1 MRTSPTSRRSGTS
14 REPADFPGARHPGR
28 ARLQTGLRQGPVQG
42 VLSEVA
48 PWRSDVKAAAEAALL
63 ASDEWPHRHNG
74 PVHFTCTFMF
84 PRPKSHY
91 RTGKLAGVLRD
102 DAPIYVTSHGKGD
115 LDKLERSTFDALTAA
130 HVWADD
136 SLAVT
141 SRSSKVYGD
150 SPGAHLVLAT
160 DNEVTI
166 PSVVSR

>member
-1 MRTSPTSRRSGTS
+1 VTLLIFQVRGT
-14 REPADFPGARHPGR
+14 PGA
-28 ARLQTGLRQGPVQG
+28 QGSKRVFGKGQFKE
-42 VLSEVA
+42 SSAKVA

-63 ASDEWPHRHNG
+63 ATDEWPHRHNG

-115 LDKLERSTFDALTAA
+115 LDKLARSTFDALTAA
-130 HVWADD
+130 GVWADD

-141 SRSSKVYGD
+141 GRMSKVYGD
-150 SPGAHLVLAT
+150 DPGAHLILAT

>member
-1 MRTSPTSRRSGTS
+1 MTLLIFQVRGT
-14 REPADFPGARHPGR
+14 PGAQGSKRHVGN
-28 ARLQTGLRQGPVQG
+28 G
-42 VLSEVA
+42 VLVESSTKVK
-48 PWRSDVKAAAEAALL
+48 PWRQDVKAAAEAALL
-63 ASDEWPHRHNG
+63 ATDEWPHRHDG

-102 DAPIYVTSHGKGD
+102 DAPVYVTSQGKGD
-115 LDKLERSTFDALTAA
+115 LDKLQRSTFDALTAA
-130 HVWADD
+130 GVWADD

-150 SPGAHLVLAT
+150 SPGAHLILAT
-160 DNEVTI
+160 DTEVTI